1 MTFEI
6 LEKKKA
12 GGAAALSLG
21 SELIITHGAHYNEKF
36 EDLDEVLANFVAPY
50 MRNFNAVVNHRK
62 FAPGSLEDIQN
73 AALSAVC
80 EPLQPPPPPPLPSGA
95 LQALEAWKTFMP
107 PGYRKSAYVKQHL
120 FSSFQGR

>member
-1 MTFEI
+1 MAPQVAKGPKDEHPTVMTFDI

-62 FAPGSLEDIQN
+62 FAPGNLEDIQN
-73 AALSAVC
+73 AAHQQCVSPCNLSPLVLSSAVPYKYLGMKNL
-80 EPLQPPPPPPLPSGA
+80 PLG
-95 LQALEAWKTFMP
+95 
-107 PGYRKSAYVKQHL
+107 
-120 FSSFQGR
+120 

>member
-21 SELIITHGAHYNEKF
+21 SELVIIHGAHYTENF

-62 FAPGSLEDIQN
+62 FVAGSSREIQ
-73 AALSAVC
+73 AASQRQCVSTF
-80 EPLQPPPPPPLPSGA
+80 EPACLLPS
-95 LQALEAWKTFMP
+95 
-107 PGYRKSAYVKQHL
+107 
-120 FSSFQGR
+120 